1 MYYWNF
7 TFIFV
12 KFTRYLY
19 NDWNLETLINLLDR
33 KRVHIVGHTYIC
45 PVSYSNIVTY
55 KSSFKHQIIAKLVI
69 LLFHPKLE

>member
-7 TFIFV
+7 TFIFENLLA
-12 KFTRYLY
+12 TY